1 MLSRVANNLYW
12 MGRYIERAEHF
23 ARYSKEIYFS
33 SLDAPIME
41 TYDRKFV
48 LESMLYM
55 TGIFDMS
62 ADNEKDVLFKIG
74 LDTENPNSIISIL
87 NVARENA
94 RGARNAISTDLWEA
108 INKYYHLV
116 NNYSVETYISTGF
129 YDLTQIILEQ
139 TSIVQGKIS
148 GTLLHDEEWAII
160 LVGMHIERVIQ
171 VIKIINSKLHDIYKI
186 ELAGHP
192 VTDMSFEWTTML
204 RCTESFDMNRKFY
217 RSIPNREQVLE
228 FIMLN
233 PQCPR
238 SIAHSVNGIQ
248 KYLLKLNSDDS
259 IDSRS
264 IIFKIGKLCA
274 QYKYLTFEEYQN
286 DIYGLLNST
295 QDLVMEISSELE
307 KKYLSF

>member
-33 SLDAPIME
+33 SLDAPIMK

-55 TGIFDMS
+55 TGIFDMEVE
-62 ADNEKDVLFKIG
+62 DEKDVLFKIG
-74 LDTENPNSIISIL
+74 LDPQNPNSIISIIT
-87 NVARENA
+87 VARENA

-116 NNYSVETYISTGF
+116 NNYSVETYVSTGF
-129 YDLTQIILEQ
+129 YELTQIILEQ
-139 TSIVQGKIS
+139 TSIVQSKIS

-160 LVGMHIERVIQ
+160 RLGMFIERVIQ
-171 VIKIINSKLHDIYKI
+171 VIRIINSKLHDIYKI
-186 ELAGHP
+186 EKAGHP
-192 VTDMSFEWTTML
+192 VTEMSFEWTTML

-217 RSIPNREQVLE
+217 RTVPNKEQVLE

-238 SIAHSVNGIQ
+238 SIAHSVNGMQ
-248 KYLLKLNSDDS
+248 RYLSKLSSDQNSDTKS
-259 IDSRS
+259 IA
-264 IIFKIGKLCA
+264 FKIGKLCA
-274 QYKYLTFEEYQN
+274 KYKYLSFGEYKD

-295 QDLVMEISSELE
+295 QDMVMEISLELE

>member
-1 MLSRVANNLYW
+1 

-33 SLDAPIME
+33 SLDAPIMK

-55 TGIFDMS
+55 TGIFDME
-62 ADNEKDVLFKIG
+62 AEDEKEVLFKIG
-74 LDTENPNSIISIL
+74 LDSQNPNSIISIIT
-87 NVARENA
+87 VARENA
-94 RGARNAISTDLWEA
+94 RGARNAISSDLWEA

-139 TSIVQGKIS
+139 TSIVQSKIS

-160 LVGMHIERVIQ
+160 LVGMYIERVIQ

-186 ELAGHP
+186 EQAGHP
-192 VTDMSFEWTTML
+192 VTELSFEWTTML

-217 RSIPNREQVLE
+217 RTVPNKEQVLE

-238 SIAHSVNGIQ
+238 SITHSVNGIQ
-248 KYLLKLNSDDS
+248 KYLLRISSDQSVDARA
-259 IDSRS
+259 IM
-264 IIFKIGKLCA
+264 FKIGKLCA
-274 QYKYLTFEEYQN
+274 RYKYLSFDEYKD

-295 QDLVMEISSELE
+295 QDMVMEISSELE
-307 KKYLSF
+307 RKYLSF

>member
-33 SLDAPIME
+33 SRDAPIME

-55 TGIFDMS
+55 TGIFDME
-62 ADNEKDVLFKIG
+62 ADVEKDVLFKIG

-192 VTDMSFEWTTML
+192 VTEMSFEWTTML

-248 KYLLKLNSDDS
+248 KYLLKLDSDDS

-264 IIFKIGKLCA
+264 IIYKIGKLCA
-274 QYKYLTFEEYQN
+274 QYKYLTFEEFEN